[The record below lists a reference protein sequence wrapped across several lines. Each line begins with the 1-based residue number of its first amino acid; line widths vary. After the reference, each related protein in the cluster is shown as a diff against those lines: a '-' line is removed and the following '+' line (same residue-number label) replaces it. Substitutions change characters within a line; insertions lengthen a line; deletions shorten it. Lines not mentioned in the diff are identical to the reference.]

1 MTSFRNLV
9 RVALLAACAVAST
22 RPAGALAQGVDAA
35 ALASQYAANAK
46 QNATLLRQ
54 YSWKMRVEPTVK
66 GETKP
71 PTVYQ
76 LRFDLDGK
84 LQKTV
89 LTAPPP
95 PEAKGLGKRIKE
107 KKIEEM
113 KDWAGDLA
121 DLVKKYM
128 APTPGNMMDFYAK
141 AAVAPEADGTT
152 RVSAGSF
159 LQPGDTATF
168 WIDKATNVPVRYAF
182 TTALEG
188 DPVEGKVDYGQ
199 VQGGPQYAARVVVSV
214 PAKQASAKVETFD
227 YLKQ

>member
-1 MTSFRNLV
+1 MTGTRIAT
-9 RVALLAACAVAST
+9 RTALFAAAAIAAAL
-22 RPAGALAQGVDAA
+22 PAAALAQGADPG

-54 YSWKMRVEPTVK
+54 YSWKMRVEPTIK

-89 LTAPPP
+89 LTAPPA

-121 DLVKKYM
+121 ELVKKYM

-141 AAVAPEADGTT
+141 AKVTPSPDGTAQVT
-152 RVSAGSF
+152 AGSF

-188 DPVEGKVDYGQ
+188 DPVDAKVDYGQ
-199 VQGGPQYAARVVVSV
+199 VQGGPQYAARVVVNV
-214 PAKQASAKVETFD
+214 PAKEISAKVETFD